1 MSIAEDIAEQF
12 GNDGQQFTDS
22 DGIEIDVLLVQ
33 LAYEVCTYNT
43 SSLADGAKIYR
54 LRDDS
59 HMVVCECYWDILT
72 REQGVTPRAAEL
84 IEEAEIR
91 GHDIDGSRIGACW
104 VDSGDEVWA
113 LEDIDGDLRNPNTWE
128 RI

>member
-1 MSIAEDIAEQF
+1 MSIAEDIAEHF
-12 GNDGQQFTDS
+12 NGDGQQFTDS

-43 SSLADGAKIYR
+43 SSLANGVEIYR
-54 LRDDS
+54 LRDGS
-59 HMVVCECYWDILT
+59 HMVVCDYWDILT

-84 IEEAEIR
+84 IEEAEVR
-91 GHDIDGSRIGACW
+91 GRDIDDSRIAACW
-104 VDSGDEVWA
+104 VDSNDEVWA
-113 LEDIDGDLRNPNTWE
+113 LEDIDGDLRNPHTWE